1 MIVLLLLVAPLTGP
15 FQLCRTIGI
24 KVTGID
30 AAARPPVGLIL
41 GHNLASNL
49 GHATDGSAP
58 GLVITIGGYR
68 RWRCPPAALTLAP

>member
-1 MIVLLLLVAPLTGP
+1 
-15 FQLCRTIGI
+15 
-24 KVTGID
+24 VTGID

-41 GHNLASNL
+41 GHNLTSNL

-58 GLVITIGGYR
+58 GLLITIGGYR